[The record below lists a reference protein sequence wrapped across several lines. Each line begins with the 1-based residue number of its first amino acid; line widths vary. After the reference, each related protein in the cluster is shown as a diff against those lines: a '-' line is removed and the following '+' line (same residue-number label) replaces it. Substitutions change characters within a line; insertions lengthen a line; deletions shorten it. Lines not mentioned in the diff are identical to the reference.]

1 MAFLDHNGES
11 EFPFNKDNVFNAMC
25 EAIPKIDG
33 MKIENADKLSGRIL
47 VKAGV
52 SLYSWGENI
61 PIQLTT
67 ISENLTKVSITS
79 SPKTGIMFGG
89 AFDMGKNRKNIERI
103 LQATSNVLVNR
114 NQITENPKTENSQQ
128 TQFSQPQQP
137 QNFSSSNYTQQNS
150 NFNQSNTKK
159 WYNKKW
165 LVIILCIIFF
175 PIGLYALWKSNVFS
189 KGWKIGITAFI
200 AFAFFYNLMDDK
212 KSSNTSNIS
221 TTDKTTETSRQTVIE
236 TPKEKEW
243 TKVYSF
249 SGNGMKK
256 SPTFELT
263 GNEARIKYNYKADGG
278 LGMGMFA
285 VYVVDEGD
293 DIMKTG
299 GVPEVMS
306 QAENEESEST
316 IQKSAG
322 KYYLN
327 VNASGNWTVTVEE
340 LK

>member
-11 EFPFNKDNVFNAMC
+11 EFPFNKDSVFTAMC
-25 EAIPKIDG
+25 EAIPHIDG
-33 MKIENADKLSGRIL
+33 MKIDNADKLSGRIL

-103 LQATSNVLVNR
+103 LQMTSNVLSGR
-114 NQITENPKTENSQQ
+114 NQIKENPTTPIPTQTHQPQ
-128 TQFSQPQQP
+128 TQNISA
-137 QNFSSSNYTQQNS
+137 SNYSTQNNS
-150 NFNQSNTKK
+150 FIPSAGTK
-159 WYNKKW
+159 WYDRNW
-165 LVIILCIIFF
+165 LVVLLCFFFF
-175 PIGLYALWKSNVFS
+175 PLGLYGLWKSNTFS
-189 KGWKIGITAFI
+189 KGWKVAITAFI
-200 AFAFFYNLMDDK
+200 LLMVIITLMDDK
-212 KSSNTSNIS
+212 KTPSDKISSS
-221 TTDKTTETSRQTVIE
+221 TEKAIEEPSQTIVE
-236 TPKEKEW
+236 TPKEKEKEW
-243 TKVYSF
+243 TKIYSF
-249 SGNGMKK
+249 SGNGLKK
-256 SPTFELT
+256 SPAFELS
-263 GNEARIKYNYKADGG
+263 GNDARIRYSYKAPEG
-278 LGMGMFA
+278 LGMGLFS

-299 GVPEVMS
+299 GVPEIMT

-316 IQKSAG
+316 IQKSSG
-322 KYYLN
+322 RYYLE
-327 VNASGNWTVTVEE
+327 VNASGNWTVTIEE